1 MLRYI
6 ARKVVMEI
14 YLRSSGKK
22 SILHERNVFD
32 TQCTLNPRYSSS
44 GRLKLESFYQ
54 NHIFILAIGQ
64 QMEAYPLLQ
73 SP

>member
-6 ARKVVMEI
+6 ARKAVMEI

-44 GRLKLESFYQ
+44 GRLKLELF
-54 NHIFILAIGQ
+54 L
-64 QMEAYPLLQ
+64 P
-73 SP
+73 